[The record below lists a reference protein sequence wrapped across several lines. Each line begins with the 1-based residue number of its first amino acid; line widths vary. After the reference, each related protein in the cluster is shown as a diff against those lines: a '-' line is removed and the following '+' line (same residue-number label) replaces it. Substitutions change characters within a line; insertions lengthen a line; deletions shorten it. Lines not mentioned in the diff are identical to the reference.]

1 MLRDRLRTLPDRPRA
16 QLTTLPTPLHPLHRL
31 TQRLDGPEIWIKR
44 DDLTGLAGGGNKTRK
59 LEFLVGD
66 ALQAGADTL
75 VTVGAVQS
83 NHTRQTAA
91 AAARVGLDCAL
102 LHNAW
107 VPEPGDTYRRAGN
120 VLLSE
125 LLGARLYLDETERP
139 VGDPGRLAALA
150 QRLQHD
156 GRRPYVIPGGASD
169 HRLGGLGYV
178 VCAAEIATQ
187 ASELGL
193 GGFDAIVH
201 CTGSSSTQAGLLAGF
216 VALGIG
222 TRVIGV
228 SDDDEVERK
237 RERVLRI
244 ANATMDE
251 LELTAPVKDAEVI
264 VADPNPYGVA
274 SPDTLDAIRLFACT
288 EGLMADPVYEGK
300 AIRGLID
307 LVERGALHKGQRV
320 LLVHLGGTHGVHGY
334 ADRLWQ
340 RGLVPITRRSDP
352 AAPDDRAARTPGTG

>member
-1 MLRDRLRTLPDRPRA
+1 MLLTLRRMLLERLRTLPDRPRA
-16 QLTTLPTPLHPLHRL
+16 GLTTLPTPLHPLKRL
-31 TQRLDGPEIWIKR
+31 TERLDGPEIWIKR

-66 ALQAGADTL
+66 ALETGADTL
-75 VTVGAVQS
+75 VTIGAIQS

-107 VPEPGDTYRRAGN
+107 VPEPGDPYRRAGN

-125 LLGARLYLDETERP
+125 LLGATLFLDETERP
-139 VGDPGRLAALA
+139 VGDPGQLEALG
-150 QRLQHD
+150 QRLRD
-156 GRRPYVIPGGASD
+156 EGRRPYVIPGGASD
-169 HRLGGLGYV
+169 HPLGGLGYV

-187 ASELGL
+187 AGELGVD
-193 GGFDAIVH
+193 FDAVVH
-201 CTGSSSTQAGLLAGF
+201 CTGSSSTQAGLLAGLA
-216 VALGIG
+216 ALGVG

-228 SDDDEVERK
+228 SDDGEMEQK
-237 RERVLRI
+237 RERVLCI
-244 ANATMDE
+244 ANATERE
-251 LELTAPVKDAEVI
+251 LGLPARVTASDVEIV

-274 SPDTLDAIRLFACT
+274 SPDTLDAIRLFART
-288 EGLMADPVYEGK
+288 EGLIADPVYEGK

-307 LVERGALHKGQRV
+307 LVERGVLRRGQRV

-340 RGLVPITRRSDP
+340 RGLVPLASAVR
-352 AAPDDRAARTPGTG
+352 